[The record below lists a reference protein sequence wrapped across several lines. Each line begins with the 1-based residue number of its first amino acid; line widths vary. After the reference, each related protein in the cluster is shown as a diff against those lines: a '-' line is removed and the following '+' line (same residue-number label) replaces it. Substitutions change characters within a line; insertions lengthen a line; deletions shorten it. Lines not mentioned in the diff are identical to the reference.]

1 MHVPLPTLEVLE
13 RTRRGEAVDPGDIS
27 ALVDAWMSGAASDA
41 QMASWCAT
49 AGFRGVPYAAS
60 LAVVRALL
68 GSGDRLEL
76 ASLGNTVDIRS
87 AGGVGDSALV
97 VVASCIAAASGAI
110 VASIG
115 GRAIAHVGGVLQS
128 VASIPGMRPEMPVAE
143 WVAQAR
149 DAGMVIAEAGDRLVP
164 GERRLA
170 ALRDSTATAEGDVVV
185 AISAAARGISGGAG
199 TLAVEIPAGPGA
211 LLPDLEH
218 AQVACRLVAD
228 LGAEWH
234 RTVVARPALRTE
246 PVAGVAGHALEME
259 AALRVLG
266 GDGDDLLADEAVA
279 LAASAL
285 GGCGLEADAAAA
297 RAVLADGRAAS
308 AAERWIAAQ
317 GGDAAVVAQPDRIPR
332 APVRWDV
339 VAQEAGV
346 VRQVDAGV
354 VGAAA
359 RWLGA
364 GRLDPGQVI
373 DPTVGVRVVAR
384 PGTPVATGDVLAQ
397 VEALDDWM
405 AARAQSLLAGAFT
418 LEA

>member
-1 MHVPLPTLEVLE
+1 VHVPLPTLEVLE

>member
-1 MHVPLPTLEVLE
+1 MPTLEVLE

-27 ALVDAWMSGAASDA
+27 ALVTAWLSGAASDA

-49 AGFRGVPYAAS
+49 AGLRGVPDEAS
-60 LAVVRALL
+60 LEVVRALL
-68 GSGDRLEL
+68 ASGDRLEL

-97 VVASCIAAASGAI
+97 VAASCIAAGSGAI

-115 GRAIAHVGGVLQS
+115 ARAIAHVGGVLQA
-128 VASIPGMRPEMPVAE
+128 VAAIPGMRPEMAITD

-149 DAGMVIAEAGDRLVP
+149 EAGMVIAEPGDRLVP

-170 ALRDSTATAEGDVVV
+170 ALRDATATAEGDVVV
-185 AISAAARGISGGAG
+185 AVAAAARGISGGAG
-199 TLAVEIPAGPGA
+199 TIAVEIPAGPGA
-211 LLPDLEH
+211 LLPDLAH
-218 AQVACRLVAD
+218 ARAACDLVRT
-228 LGAEWH
+228 LGARWH
-234 RTVVARPALRTE
+234 RDVVARPAVRAE
-246 PVAGVAGHALEME
+246 PLAGVAGHSLEME

-266 GDGDDLLADEAVA
+266 GAGDAALADEAVS
-279 LAASAL
+279 LAAGAL
-285 GGCGLEADAAAA
+285 GTAGLDPSPQAA
-297 RAVLADGRAAS
+297 RAVLDDGRAAA

-317 GGDAAVVAQPDRIPR
+317 GGDPAVVARPESIPR
-332 APVRWDV
+332 GPVRRHA
-339 VAQEAGV
+339 VAARAGV
-346 VRQVDAGV
+346 VRAVDAGV

-384 PGTPVATGDVLAQ
+384 PGTRVAAGDVLAE
-397 VEALDDWM
+397 VHALDDWM
-405 AARAQSLLAGAFT
+405 AGRAEDMLGHAFDLAG
-418 LEA
+418 